1 MKQEVKQLLDVQD
14 ELGEQKA
21 KLMTELRQSL
31 EFESLLPDVFK
42 HGSIKPYWQVKWD
55 GGWTK
60 SAPIWVWRGKNP
72 MRLVIQQGDVDHAI
86 LPEKHVPSFVK
97 RPFV

>member
-1 MKQEVKQLLDVQD
+1 MNKEIQTALDDQDQRVKHLTK
-14 ELGEQKA
+14 EMA
-21 KLMTELRQSL
+21 NLRASV
-31 EFESLLPDVFK
+31 EFEALLPDVFK

-72 MRLVIQQGDVDHAI
+72 IRLVIQQGDVDHAI

>member
-14 ELGEQKA
+14 ELGEQRA
-21 KLMTELRQSL
+21 KLMSELRQSL

-42 HGSIKPYWQVKWD
+42 HGPIKIYWQVKWD

-60 SAPIWVWRGKNP
+60 SAPNWVWQENRPK
-72 MRLVIQQGDVDHAI
+72 RAVIKQGDVDHAI
-86 LPEKHVPSFVK
+86 LPEKQMPSFVK
-97 RPFV
+97 RPWK